1 MVDRLLPTPRWLLAP
16 QNLKLSQKTA
26 DVIVVGGGIA
36 GLTAAICTVEEGARV
51 YLATKDSLEESNS
64 FYAQGG
70 VAAVLGS
77 SDSFDLHRQDTIRAG
92 DGLCNED
99 VVKIVVKEGPAAIER
114 LIAYGSEFDKED
126 GHLALSRE
134 GGHSAPRVVHN
145 RDSTGM
151 EIQRALIN
159 KVRSLR
165 ALSIHEQLFVLDL
178 LVNEGRCVGVLTWS
192 EKEGF
197 CAVLAGCT
205 ILTSGG
211 AGQVYRESTNP
222 EVATGD
228 GLAMAFRAGAEGRD
242 LEFFQFHPTVL
253 YLAGAPRILI
263 SETARGEG
271 GILRDRDGVRFMTE
285 YSPSAD
291 LAPRD
296 LVSRSILDRMTRTS
310 ATHVNLDLTH
320 LDADFLKTRFP
331 KIHEVCARYSIDI
344 SKDSIPVRPAA
355 HYMIGG
361 VGTDDQGRTTL
372 PGLFACGEV
381 ASSGLHGANRLG
393 SNSLLEGL
401 VFGWR
406 AGLAASDETR
416 SAPVPAWRPAQALPK
431 RAAMEYGIDVWD
443 LRNSLSSLMWRN
455 VGIERD
461 LASLDEARD
470 TMDIW
475 ARLAAKATLRWPS
488 AWELANMLTL
498 SRLIVTAALM
508 RTESRGVHFRKD
520 YPARDDAAWQ
530 KSTVFGARPYEDPS
544 R

>member
-1 MVDRLLPTPRWLLAP
+1 LT
-16 QNLKLSQKTA
+16 QKTA

-36 GLTAAICTVEEGARV
+36 GLTATISAVEEGARLF
-51 YLATKDSLEESNS
+51 LATKDSLEESNS

-70 VAAVLGS
+70 VAAVLDK
-77 SDSFDLHRQDTIRAG
+77 SDSFDLHRRDTISAG
-92 DGLCNED
+92 DGLCNEEI
-99 VVKIVVKEGPAAIER
+99 VEIVVKEGPRAIER
-114 LIAYGSEFDKED
+114 LIAFGSAFDEEE

-165 ALSIHEQLFVLDL
+165 NVSIHENLFVLDL
-178 LVNEGRCVGVLTWS
+178 LVSEGRCAGVLAWS

-197 CAVLAGCT
+197 CAVLANCT

-211 AGQVYRESTNP
+211 SGQVYRESTNP

-228 GLAMAFRAGAEGRD
+228 GLAMAFRAGAVVSD

-271 GILRDRDGVRFMTE
+271 GLLRDKNGVRFMTE
-285 YSPSAD
+285 YSPAAD

-296 LVSRSILDRMTRTS
+296 LVSRSIIDRMTRTQ
-310 ATHVNLDLTH
+310 ATHVNLDMTH
-320 LDADFLKTRFP
+320 LDAVFVQARFP

-344 SKDSIPVRPAA
+344 SKDFIPVRPAA

-361 VGTDDQGRTTL
+361 VKADIQGRTTL

-406 AGLAASDETR
+406 SGTAAAGEAHSTP
-416 SAPVPAWRPAQALPK
+416 APGWRPAQTSH
-431 RAAMEYGIDVWD
+431 RSSSMEYGVDVWD
-443 LRNSLSSLMWRN
+443 LRNSLTSLMWRN

-470 TMDIW
+470 TMEIW
-475 ARLAAKATLRWPS
+475 ARLVANASLRWPS

-508 RTESRGVHFRKD
+508 RTESRGVHYRKD
-520 YPARDDAAWQ
+520 YPEKDDALWQ
-530 KSTVFGARPYEDPS
+530 RSTDFGARSYEDPS

>member
-16 QNLKLSQKTA
+16 GNLNLSKKNA
-26 DVIVVGGGIA
+26 DIIVVGGGIA
-36 GLTAAICTVEEGARV
+36 GLTTAISAVEQGARV
-51 YLATKDSLEESNS
+51 FLATKDSLEESNS

-77 SDSFDLHRQDTIRAG
+77 TDSFDLHRQDTIRAG
-92 DGLCNED
+92 DGLCNDE
-99 VVKIVVKEGPAAIER
+99 VVEIVVKEGPAAIER
-114 LIAYGSEFDKED
+114 LIAFGSEFDWEGD
-126 GHLALSRE
+126 HLALSRE

-159 KVRSLR
+159 KVRSLTN
-165 ALSIHEQLFVLDL
+165 LSIHEQLFVLDL
-178 LVNEGRCVGVLTWS
+178 LVNDGRCVGALTWS
-192 EKEGF
+192 ESDGF

-211 AGQVYRESTNP
+211 AGQIYRESTNP

-228 GLAMAFRAGAEGRD
+228 GLAMAFRAGAEVSD

-271 GILRDRDGVRFMTE
+271 GILRDRNGVRFMAE
-285 YSPSAD
+285 YAPAAE

-296 LVSRSILDRMTRTS
+296 LVSRSILDRMTRTQ
-310 ATHVNLDLTH
+310 ATHVDLDMTH
-320 LDADFLKTRFP
+320 LDPDFLETRFP
-331 KIHEVCARYSIDI
+331 KIHEVCARYRIDI
-344 SKDSIPVRPAA
+344 AKDFIPVRPAA

-361 VGTDDQGRTTL
+361 VRTDTHGRTTL

-406 AGLAASDETR
+406 AGLAASEETR
-416 SAPVPAWRPAQALPK
+416 SAPGPAWRVAQASNKP
-431 RAAMEYGIDVWD
+431 ATMEYGIDVWD
-443 LRNSLSSLMWRN
+443 LRNSLTSLMWHK

-461 LASLDEARD
+461 LASLDEAREA
-470 TMDIW
+470 MEIW
-475 ARLAAKATLRWPS
+475 ARLVANATLRWPS

-520 YPARDDAAWQ
+520 YPAKDDAAWQ
-530 KSTVFGARPYEDPS
+530 RSTVFGARSYEDPS